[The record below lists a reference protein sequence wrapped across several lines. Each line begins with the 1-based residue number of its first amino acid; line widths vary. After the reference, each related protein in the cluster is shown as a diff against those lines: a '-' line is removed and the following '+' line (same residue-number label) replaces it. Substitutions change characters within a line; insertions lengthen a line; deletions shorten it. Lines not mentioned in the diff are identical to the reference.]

1 MQSIDFKNKIY
12 KKLNQGLFLD
22 DSSLNEQLINNLIRV
37 RKENNLSQKEL
48 ANLCG
53 LQQSNISR
61 IENKKYYP
69 SIDELNRIFE
79 KLGYKISIN
88 VERI

>member
-1 MQSIDFKNKIY
+1 MKSIDFKNKIY
-12 KKLNQGLFLD
+12 KTLSEKLFSD
-22 DSSLNEQLINNLIRV
+22 DSSLNNLLVNNLIRV
-37 RKENNLSQKEL
+37 RKENNMSQKEL

-61 IENKKYYP
+61 IENNKYCP
-69 SIDELNRIFE
+69 SIDELNRIFG
-79 KLGYKISIN
+79 KLGYKVNIN